1 MNIYV
6 NISIF
11 LVFFSPPFSFFF
23 LTRTRNEVAWDVC
36 FISIDFNLVTR
47 INNASRD
54 FFFLFSFLSLIN
66 ENGVP
71 WCNLI
76 LAAGFGYAPI
86 RFNGVARIVL
96 SSETLLF
103 TVHPLQEIFF
113 LEQSRLWDDKKYDG
127 P

>member
-1 MNIYV
+1 MKWLGI
-6 NISIF
+6 
-11 LVFFSPPFSFFF
+11 
-23 LTRTRNEVAWDVC
+23 VC
-36 FISIDFNLVTR
+36 FISIDFNLVTW

-54 FFFLFSFLSLIN
+54 FFFPSFLSLIN
-66 ENGVP
+66 ENGVA

-76 LAAGFGYAPI
+76 EILAPGFGYTPI

-113 LEQSRLWDDKKYDG
+113 LEQSRLWDDKKKEKMMMVSNL
-127 P
+127 

>member
-1 MNIYV
+1 MH
-6 NISIF
+6 
-11 LVFFSPPFSFFF
+11 LVIFFF
-23 LTRTRNEVAWDVC
+23 
-36 FISIDFNLVTR
+36 F
-47 INNASRD
+47 
-54 FFFLFSFLSLIN
+54 FLSLIN